1 MVDHFTMKKQSSPA
15 KSKQSHQFRVIAGL
29 HRGRKLS
36 FPAVNHLRPTP
47 DRVRETVFN
56 WLMDECLHRRCLD
69 LCAGSGALGFEALS
83 RLASHCTFIDSL
95 PQVITHIDAHLK
107 TLQITESRALCAS
120 LPSAISQLDQ
130 QKPFDMVFID
140 PPYQLAIINDCL
152 EALLDQQLLCE
163 KAWVYVENASA
174 DAAPN
179 LASDFAL
186 YRQKTF
192 GQVRASLFQY
202 SRLG

>member
-1 MVDHFTMKKQSSPA
+1 
-15 KSKQSHQFRVIAGL
+15 
-29 HRGRKLS
+29 
-36 FPAVNHLRPTP
+36 
-47 DRVRETVFN
+47 
-56 WLMDECLHRRCLD
+56 
-69 LCAGSGALGFEALS
+69 
-83 RLASHCTFIDSL
+83 
-95 PQVITHIDAHLK
+95 
-107 TLQITESRALCAS
+107 
-120 LPSAISQLDQ
+120 
-130 QKPFDMVFID
+130 MVFID

-163 KAWVYVENASA
+163 KAWVYVDNASA

-186 YRQKTF
+186 YRLKTF